1 MNIICLNWVFHTYC
15 KLLCPLADQR
25 NKKAQA
31 NVLAYLK
38 PVQFPCRMGFILF
51 LQLISV
57 AATKNLV
64 FVVFLPTGI
73 APEGLQHFP
82 YNKMTQSDAFLIKH
96 VQ

>member
-15 KLLCPLADQR
+15 KLLCLLPDQS

-31 NVLAYLK
+31 NALAYLTS
-38 PVQFPCRMGFILF
+38 VQFPSRLGFKLF

-57 AATKNLV
+57 AAMKNLV
-64 FVVFLPTGI
+64 LVVFLPTGI

-82 YNKMTQSDAFLIKH
+82 I
-96 VQ
+96 